1 LNVERSVLAV
11 FTSTMARNSRRAL
24 WTAKVLGNLPAQQ
37 YSADDDEA
45 LAAQH
50 TPLGR
55 RAFSGIVLG
64 IDPSL
69 RGTGLAL
76 VEFSA
81 AGAQLLSSRTLKIK
95 VTVPLPSCLGGIFEA
110 VREILAKTAV
120 KHVAIEETIFVQNRK
135 AVHILGAARGA
146 AIVAAARAGVE
157 VFEYAPRRV
166 KQAVVGR
173 GGASKD
179 QVVALVAQHLG
190 CARLPSDEA
199 DAAATALCHAFTW
212 RE

>member
-1 LNVERSVLAV
+1 
-11 FTSTMARNSRRAL
+11 MARNSRRAL
-24 WTAKVLGNLPAQQ
+24 WTAKVLGNLPNQVR
-37 YSADDDEA
+37 SIDEDAA
-45 LAAQH
+45 LGSQH

-55 RAFSGIVLG
+55 RAFHGIVLG

-76 VEFSA
+76 VEFSP
-81 AGAQLLSSRTLKIK
+81 AGARLLSSRTVKFK
-95 VTVPLPSCLGGIFEA
+95 PAVPLPTCLGEIFEA
-110 VREILAKTAV
+110 VRETLANTKV

-146 AIVAAARAGVE
+146 AIAAAARADAE

-173 GGASKD
+173 GAASKE
-179 QVVALVAQHLG
+179 QVVAMVAQQLG
-190 CARLPSDEA
+190 CAHLPSDEA

-212 RE
+212 RG

>member
-1 LNVERSVLAV
+1 
-11 FTSTMARNSRRAL
+11 MARNSRRAL
-24 WTAKVLGNLPAQQ
+24 WTAKVLGNLPARK
-37 YSADDDEA
+37 SSIDDDEV

-55 RAFSGIVLG
+55 RAFQGIILG

-76 VEFSA
+76 VEFSPV
-81 AGAQLLSSRTLKIK
+81 GAKLLFSRTVKFK
-95 VTVPLPSCLGGIFEA
+95 STVPLPTCLGEIFEA
-110 VREILAKTAV
+110 VREILTKTTV

-146 AIVAAARAGVE
+146 AIAAAARAGVE

-166 KQAVVGR
+166 KQAIVGR
-173 GGASKD
+173 GGASKE
-179 QVVALVAQHLG
+179 QVVALVAQQLV
-190 CARLPSDEA
+190 CAYLPTDEA

-212 RE
+212 RG

>member
-1 LNVERSVLAV
+1 LKVERSTLTA
-11 FTSTMARNSRRAL
+11 FTSAMARNSRRAL
-24 WTAKVLGNLPAQQ
+24 WTAKVLGNLPARAG
-37 YSADDDEA
+37 SLAEDEA
-45 LAAQH
+45 LAVQH

-76 VEFSA
+76 VEFSP
-81 AGAQLLSSRTLKIK
+81 AGARLLSSRTLKFK
-95 VTVPLPSCLGGIFEA
+95 ATVPLPTCLGEIFEA
-110 VREILAKTAV
+110 VREILAKTEIR
-120 KHVAIEETIFVQNRK
+120 HVAIEETIFVQNRK

-146 AIVAAARAGVE
+146 AIAAAARAGAE

-173 GGASKD
+173 GAASKE
-179 QVVALVAQHLG
+179 QVVALVAQQLG